1 MFLCVRQSVKFP
13 SITCTCSML
22 VYPGRDVCAFV
33 PEGGVP
39 VKKSYR
45 LRYHIIYRYRHL
57 PFSKTAIGAKPGNYP
72 GITQFWHT
80 VLRPIPFPSLVSQQ
94 QQMPHCQHMF
104 LLPPPSYPA
113 SNCVI
118 INLYHPSH

>member
-45 LRYHIIYRYRHL
+45 LRYHIIY
-57 PFSKTAIGAKPGNYP
+57 P
-72 GITQFWHT
+72 
-80 VLRPIPFPSLVSQQ
+80 
-94 QQMPHCQHMF
+94 
-104 LLPPPSYPA
+104 LPPPSVFKDG
-113 SNCVI
+113 NRR
-118 INLYHPSH
+118 